1 MATVETL
8 EATKRRQDI
17 LQTEVD
23 RGSELLE
30 QPDESRAK
38 SLRVLEQP
46 RLAALQRNEDN
57 ALV

>member
-38 SLRVLEQP
+38 SFRLLEQP